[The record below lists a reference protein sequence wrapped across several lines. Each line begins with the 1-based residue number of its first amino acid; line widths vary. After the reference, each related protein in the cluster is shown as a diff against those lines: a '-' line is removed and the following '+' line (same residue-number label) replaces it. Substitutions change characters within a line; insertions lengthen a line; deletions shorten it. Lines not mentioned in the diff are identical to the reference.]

1 MDNTKATEYLELLLN
16 KKLRVHT
23 NDRRM
28 FIGDFKCTDN
38 ECNVILSQSYEYR
51 PPTESA
57 IKAATEACHDPGAT
71 VKLDMTSRFLGLI
84 VVPGQHIT
92 KIEVEDP

>member
-1 MDNTKATEYLELLLN
+1 MVIMDNTKATEYLELLLN

-38 ECNVILSQSYEYR
+38 VSLVLQRALYVFEISS
-51 PPTESA
+51 
-57 IKAATEACHDPGAT
+57 
-71 VKLDMTSRFLGLI
+71 
-84 VVPGQHIT
+84 
-92 KIEVEDP
+92 

>member
-1 MDNTKATEYLELLLN
+1 MDNAKATEYLELLLN

-38 ECNVILSQSYEYR
+38 VGRAFSAFSVGEKQLTLPRSVTLSSLN
-51 PPTESA
+51 PTN
-57 IKAATEACHDPGAT
+57 T
-71 VKLDMTSRFLGLI
+71 VPLQKVPSKPQRKHLMTLGRL
-84 VVPGQHIT
+84 
-92 KIEVEDP
+92 